1 MKKKLIPLIVLAVLT
16 VIGSLF
22 TMLASNML
30 MDDLFNKGVVFA
42 KCTLFVSLPAVSV
55 ALLFLLGVLYIIRT
69 QRHPDCKRSILR
81 LYLTIEMAFALIGL
95 VGAILGGTVVYGTFL
110 GTHPFKGYLIIFMIL
125 NILILLAGAAGMYC
139 VYKHM
144 PKDEGKV
151 KINFVYVLKTIG
163 WVLFIGMVFNRFG
176 TLLGM
181 PVYVYTR
188 NLYYTFP
195 TYLYLLVPLYL
206 GVVIVL
212 YNFEIIDRKKTF
224 LMGIIGAGAS
234 VLFFAYTTV
243 KGLTDT
249 AYISSISQLYPID
262 RMASMPIEYLI
273 QFLSFLGVAAAIM
286 VIARPQKEKKE
297 EKEELAE

>member
-1 MKKKLIPLIVLAVLT
+1 MKKKLIPLVLLGVFT
-16 VIGSLF
+16 VVGSLF

-30 MDDLFNKGVVFA
+30 MDDLFNKGVDFA
-42 KCTLFVSLPAVSV
+42 NCTLFVSLPAVSV
-55 ALLFLLGVLYIIRT
+55 ALLFVLGVLYIIRA

-81 LYLTIEMAFALIGL
+81 LYLIIEMAFALLGI
-95 VGAILGGTVVYGTFL
+95 VGAILGGTVVYGTFV
-110 GTHPFKGYLIIFMIL
+110 GSNPFKGYLIIFMIL
-125 NILILLAGAAGMYC
+125 NILILLAGGAGLYC
-139 VYKHM
+139 VFKHL

-151 KINFVYVLKTIG
+151 KINAVYVLKTIG

-176 TLLGM
+176 TLLGA
-181 PVYVYTR
+181 PVFVYTR

-195 TYLYLLVPLYL
+195 TYIYLLVPLYL

-249 AYISSISQLYPID
+249 AFISSISQLYPID
-262 RMASMPIEYLI
+262 RMAALPIEYLI
-273 QFLSFLGVAAAIM
+273 QFLSFIGVSVAIIM
-286 VIARPQKEKKE
+286 IAKPKKEKVE
-297 EKEELAE
+297 EQKQ